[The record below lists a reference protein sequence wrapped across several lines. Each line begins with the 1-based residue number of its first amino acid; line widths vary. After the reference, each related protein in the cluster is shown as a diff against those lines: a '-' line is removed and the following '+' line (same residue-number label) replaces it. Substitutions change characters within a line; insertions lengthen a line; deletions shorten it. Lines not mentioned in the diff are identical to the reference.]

1 MAVDP
6 EKLVRLLRDGNVME
20 PLDIQR
26 IKVLQRKFDNDQK
39 LSLKELGLLREYSM
53 KLIEEVFNNPLL
65 YNELRR
71 AMIRAEQEQESKH
84 IHDFRAKRERV
95 LGIGTARKKKTWQN
109 KIKKTTSK

>member
-26 IKVLQRKFDNDQK
+26 VKILQRKFDAGQN
-39 LSLKELGLLREYSM
+39 LSLKEYKLLRAYSM
-53 KLIEEVFNNPLL
+53 QLVDTMFNTPLL

-71 AMIRAEQEQESKH
+71 VMIRKVQA
-84 IHDFRAKRERV
+84 
-95 LGIGTARKKKTWQN
+95 G
-109 KIKKTTSK
+109 

>member
-26 IKVLQRKFDNDQK
+26 IKILQRKFDAGQN
-39 LSLKELGLLREYSM
+39 LSLKEYKLLRGYSM
-53 KLIEEVFNNPLL
+53 QLVDTMFNTPLL

-71 AMIRAEQEQESKH
+71 VM
-84 IHDFRAKRERV
+84 V
-95 LGIGTARKKKTWQN
+95 RKVQA
-109 KIKKTTSK
+109 

>member
-26 IKVLQRKFDNDQK
+26 IKILQRKFDAGQN
-39 LSLKELGLLREYSM
+39 LSLKEYKLLRAYSM
-53 KLIEEVFNNPLL
+53 QLVDTMFNTPLL

-71 AMIRAEQEQESKH
+71 VM
-84 IHDFRAKRERV
+84 V
-95 LGIGTARKKKTWQN
+95 RKVQA
-109 KIKKTTSK
+109 

>member
-1 MAVDP
+1 MAINS

-26 IKVLQRKFDNDQK
+26 IKILQRKFDNDQK

-53 KLIEEVFNNPLL
+53 QVVDIVFNNPML

-71 AMIRAEQEQESKH
+71 IMVRNVQE
-84 IHDFRAKRERV
+84 
-95 LGIGTARKKKTWQN
+95 
-109 KIKKTTSK
+109 